1 MQIIGT
7 PLLHDPSQKVTVGCP
22 PGFCWSRTDP
32 LLQQPFAT
40 PGLNSRIRSL
50 ALLPFCFIFSLS
62 VNLPLGCLIPDSLL
76 CGRLSQEAVVYSWTV
91 PCSTDLNPT
100 MDLCSEQPLPSVTK
114 KRFSFFFPPP
124 PCYFPPLL
132 KVTDKWDVCA
142 GPLSRLLAVVFCSR
156 TQRLLI
162 ICPQHKHS
170 DALVSQNAV
179 GKESASFCPWRVVD
193 NDKLVPEVL
202 STVHHK
208 LYHYKESVDLFGWG
222 GSRIYMQ

>member
-100 MDLCSEQPLPSVTK
+100 MDLCLEQPLPSVTK
-114 KRFSFFFPPP
+114 KKISPLSFFPPS
-124 PCYFPPLL
+124 LL
-132 KVTDKWDVCA
+132 YSSSFKGDRQMRCLCRTSVTTSCCCLLQQDTKA
-142 GPLSRLLAVVFCSR
+142 PYHLS
-156 TQRLLI
+156 
-162 ICPQHKHS
+162 
-170 DALVSQNAV
+170 
-179 GKESASFCPWRVVD
+179 SA
-193 NDKLVPEVL
+193 
-202 STVHHK
+202 
-208 LYHYKESVDLFGWG
+208 
-222 GSRIYMQ
+222 